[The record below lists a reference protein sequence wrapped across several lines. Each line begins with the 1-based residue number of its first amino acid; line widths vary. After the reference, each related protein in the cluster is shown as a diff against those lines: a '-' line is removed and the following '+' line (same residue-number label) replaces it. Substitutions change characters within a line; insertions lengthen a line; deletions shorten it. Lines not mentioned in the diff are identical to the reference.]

1 MGILLGVALL
11 MAASAVQLHGHWTQ
25 GLRPQASAYTAAVYA
40 IAGLQGFFALIAGTM
55 GVFTVSRS
63 VAGRLS
69 YTRRAC
75 YDTTMMMWHYT
86 VAQGLLGLGL
96 VHAFPRMTG

>member
-1 MGILLGVALL
+1 VASGLE
-11 MAASAVQLHGHWTQ
+11 LHGHWAH
-25 GLRPQASAYTAAVYA
+25 GLRPQASAYAAAVYA
-40 IAGLQGFFALIAGTM
+40 VSGLQAFFALIAMMLGA
-55 GVFTVSRS
+55 FTVARS

-75 YDTTMMMWHYT
+75 YHATMMMWHYT

-96 VHAFPRMTG
+96 VHAFPRLVG